1 MTLGK
6 LIRTEID
13 NDTKF
18 NFCIYI
24 KDLKYDIITTVIKIS
39 FSDLR
44 KILGIFIMSKEI
56 ESLEQFENGIIYIK
70 LKDS

>member
-6 LIRTEID
+6 LIITEID

-44 KILGIFIMSKEI
+44 EILGIFIMSKEI
-56 ESLEQFENGIIYIK
+56 ESLEQFENGIIHIK

>member
-6 LIRTEID
+6 LIITEID

-56 ESLEQFENGIIYIK
+56 ESLEQVENGIIYIK

>member
-6 LIRTEID
+6 LIRTEII

-24 KDLKYDIITTVIKIS
+24 KDLKYDIITTVVKIS
-39 FSDLR
+39 FRDLR
-44 KILGIFIMSKEI
+44 EILGIFIMSKEI
-56 ESLEQFENGIIYIK
+56 ESLEQFENGIIHIK

>member
-13 NDTKF
+13 KDT
-18 NFCIYI
+18 NLIFCIYI

-44 KILGIFIMSKEI
+44 EILGIFIMSKEI
-56 ESLEQFENGIIYIK
+56 ESLEQFENGIIHIK

>member
-44 KILGIFIMSKEI
+44 EILGILSCLKKSK
-56 ESLEQFENGIIYIK
+56 FWNN
-70 LKDS
+70 